1 MKSRRFWTLL
11 FALVFL
17 VSILFQY
24 RFPIAKSLGNY
35 LAKKDPLERCELIFS
50 PSSRIETNFAYAV
63 HLLKEGWGNRLVVT
77 TSKRAPLEKKFRET
91 YGLTNCSEISILR
104 QVFQEEKLPI
114 EKLTILEDST
124 STFAD
129 CKLLYAHWKKRPFGS
144 LIVVTD
150 APHARRF
157 RMVLDKVFGDADV
170 KILSCPSFPD
180 RPLEDFFADEEDY
193 VMYVFSEYA
202 KIVAYMLK
210 YAAGD

>member
-11 FALVFL
+11 VALLFL
-17 VSILFQY
+17 ISILFQY
-24 RFPIAKSLGNY
+24 RFPIAKSLGTY
-35 LAKKDPLERCELIFS
+35 LAKSDPLEKCEAIFA

-77 TSKRAPLEKKFRET
+77 TSKLTPLTKRFRET
-91 YGLTNCSEISILR
+91 YGLMNCSEISILR
-104 QVFQEEKLPI
+104 QVFQKEKLPI

-124 STFAD
+124 SSFVD
-129 CKLLYAHWKKRPFGS
+129 CKLLHAHWEKHPFRS

-170 KILSCPSFPD
+170 KILSCPSFPS
-180 RPLEDFFADEEDY
+180 RPLEDFFADKEDY
-193 VMYVFSEYA
+193 VMYVLSEYV
-202 KIVAYMLK
+202 KIIAYALK
-210 YAAGD
+210 YALG